1 MSALFSNL
9 TLWLPITLVF
19 LVQFFKF
26 IRESIVAGTP
36 QFRSLTRS
44 GGMPSSHSAMVTSLA
59 TAVAF
64 RSGVA
69 STDFAIATVLA
80 AIVMHDARG
89 IRHESGKQAV
99 SINRLMREV
108 FSNPSLIQEELKER
122 LGHTSM
128 EVFIG
133 GIIGIVFVY
142 LVFGV
147 LGYSPS

>member
-1 MSALFSNL
+1 MTALFSNV
-9 TLWLPITLVF
+9 TLWLPIILVL

-26 IRESIVAGTP
+26 VRESILSGTP
-36 QFRSLTRS
+36 QYRSLTRS

-64 RSGVA
+64 RSGVT

-89 IRHESGKQAV
+89 IRQQSGIQAV

-108 FSNPSLIQEELKER
+108 FTNPSFVQEELKER

-128 EVFIG
+128 EVLVG
-133 GIIGIVFVY
+133 GTVGVVFVY
-142 LVFGV
+142 LFFAV
-147 LGYSPS
+147 LGYSPN

>member
-1 MSALFSNL
+1 MTALFSNV
-9 TLWLPITLVF
+9 TLWLPIILVL

-26 IRESIVAGTP
+26 VRESILSGTL

-64 RSGVA
+64 RSGVT

-89 IRHESGKQAV
+89 IRQQSGIQAV

-108 FSNPSLIQEELKER
+108 FTNPSFVQEELKER

-128 EVFIG
+128 EVLVG
-133 GIIGIVFVY
+133 GTVGVVFVY
-142 LVFGV
+142 LFFAV
-147 LGYSPS
+147 LGYSPN

>member
-1 MSALFSNL
+1 MTALFSNL
-9 TLWLPITLVF
+9 TLWLPISIVL

-26 IRESIVAGTP
+26 VRESIQARSY

-64 RSGVA
+64 RTGVS

-80 AIVMHDARG
+80 VIVMHDARG

-108 FSNPSLIQEELKER
+108 FTNPSLIQEELKER
-122 LGHTSM
+122 LGHTSA
-128 EVFIG
+128 EVFFG
-133 GIIGIVFVY
+133 GLTGIVYVILY
-142 LVFGV
+142 QMLFG
-147 LGYSPS
+147 L

>member
-1 MSALFSNL
+1 MTALFSNV
-9 TLWLPITLVF
+9 TLWLPIALVL

-26 IRESIVAGTP
+26 VRESIISGTP
-36 QFRSLTRS
+36 QYRSLTRS

-64 RSGVA
+64 RSGVT

-89 IRHESGKQAV
+89 IRQQSGIQAV

-108 FSNPSLIQEELKER
+108 FTNPSFVQEELKER

-128 EVFIG
+128 EVLVG
-133 GIIGIVFVY
+133 GTVGIVFVY
-142 LVFGV
+142 LFFAV
-147 LGYSPS
+147 LGYPPN

>member
-1 MSALFSNL
+1 MTALSSNI

-26 IRESIVAGTP
+26 VRESFVAGTP

-64 RSGVA
+64 RSGMA

-99 SINRLMREV
+99 SINKLMREV
-108 FSNPSLIQEELKER
+108 FTNPSLIQDELKER
-122 LGHTSM
+122 LGHTSL
-128 EVFIG
+128 EVFVG
-133 GIIGIVFVY
+133 GLIGILFAY
-142 LVFGV
+142 LYFSV
-147 LGYSPS
+147 LGNSPG